1 MNKIA
6 VRSFTTIFF
15 TLSAINLFSMEEE
28 TSEQP
33 QLMMQSTT
41 TVTTRPRAGSEASAP
56 STVPVYIPQHYDV
69 TAALHREA
77 ACCFCTA
84 RWVLQPIN
92 VVAPLVSTGFIAA
105 GEFLLEKHPDIAAI
119 MNGIGLGFS
128 LAQFITSVL
137 LLKVNNKLEGIDEYI
152 GNRQRDDENAA

>member
-6 VRSFTTIFF
+6 MRSFITIFI
-15 TLSAINLFSMEEE
+15 TLSVINLFSMEEAN
-28 TSEQP
+28 EQP
-33 QLMMQSTT
+33 QLMIPTT
-41 TVTTRPRAGSEASAP
+41 TVTTRPRAGSEAPTTSN
-56 STVPVYIPQHYDV
+56 VPVYIPQHYDV
-69 TAALHREA
+69 TRALHREA

-92 VVAPLVSTGFIAA
+92 VVAPLISTGFIAA
-105 GEFLLEKHPDIAAI
+105 GEFLLEKHPNTAAV

-128 LAQFITSVL
+128 IAQFITSVL

-152 GNRQRDDENAA
+152 GNRQRNDENAA